1 MPGQEISFASTPAD
15 AAIIRKL
22 ATRARALETA
32 HGGKP
37 RSQMDW
43 VMDFTAAHLNGN
55 PLDLDKLA
63 RADDFNFAHDAF
75 GICRHLNRDTGA
87 LENFF
92 SPRCS
97 APMVEAA

>member
-1 MPGQEISFASTPAD
+1 MISFESTKAD
-15 AAIIRKL
+15 AALIRKI

-43 VMDFTAAHLNGN
+43 VMDVTATHLNGN
-55 PLDLDKLA
+55 PIDLKKLLD
-63 RADDFNFAHDAF
+63 ADDFNFAHDVF
-75 GICRHLNRDTGA
+75 GIARHLDRDDNSPTGGQ
-87 LENFF
+87 LLGFF

-97 APMVEAA
+97 ARVPA